1 LKHEKLFKACLVVV
15 VKIALFFF
23 LLLSFSQASFLQ
35 LKTLLAHVMAVP
47 IQQRL
52 TVTLLSLLHLPP
64 TSSFPGPGQFSLL
77 LPPLDPFPKTL
88 PFKRFKIW
96 VLLCDIT
103 CKDHRASL
111 HTNCVLGRFAG
122 LMPKSA
128 ISLSSRSYE
137 VELNNSISPP
147 FCVMMM
153 LMHFV
158 VFVCYTFQWSWR
170 GWQNH
175 QERGYSTCK
184 VSASKSS

>member
-1 LKHEKLFKACLVVV
+1 
-15 VKIALFFF
+15 
-23 LLLSFSQASFLQ
+23 
-35 LKTLLAHVMAVP
+35 MAVP

-77 LPPLDPFPKTL
+77 LPPLDPVPKTL

-147 FCVMMM
+147 FCVMMIGVEEVGKIIRNEGT
-153 LMHFV
+153 LLAK
-158 VFVCYTFQWSWR
+158 FQHR
-170 GWQNH
+170 NLVRLLGFCL
-175 QERGYSTCK
+175 EGRRADTCLE
-184 VSASKSS
+184 VSPEQ

>member
-1 LKHEKLFKACLVVV
+1 
-15 VKIALFFF
+15 
-23 LLLSFSQASFLQ
+23 
-35 LKTLLAHVMAVP
+35 MAVP

-111 HTNCVLGRFAG
+111 HTIACWDALQGSCQKAQYLFPADHMSGVEEVGKIIRNEGTLLAKFQHRNLVRLLGFCLEGRRADTC
-122 LMPKSA
+122 L
-128 ISLSSRSYE
+128 E
-137 VELNNSISPP
+137 VSPE
-147 FCVMMM
+147 
-153 LMHFV
+153 
-158 VFVCYTFQWSWR
+158 Q
-170 GWQNH
+170 
-175 QERGYSTCK
+175 
-184 VSASKSS
+184 